1 MARDE
6 TINGAGRRFP
16 RAQGGAA
23 ALLLLLLRELRWLS
37 VASVVV
43 GACELDEPFN
53 RSSRRSSAV
62 MPSSNS
68 APSAIETIGPSSR
81 DDELAAATGRVTRR
95 TMPFSTAVTVSVG
108 GGARGF
114 RLCFSTF
121 RTAESEYFSII

>member
-23 ALLLLLLRELRWLS
+23 ALLLLLRELRWLS

-68 APSAIETIGPSSR
+68 APSAIDTIGPSSR

-95 TMPFSTAVTVSVG
+95 TMPFSTAVT
-108 GGARGF
+108 RPQ
-114 RLCFSTF
+114 L
-121 RTAESEYFSII
+121 